1 MRKEDAILKINKLGN
16 VGNIIVRIMKI
27 FVVIG
32 FVLTLIGAI
41 AVMALPKNLV
51 KIDLGS
57 TADIT
62 VDVSGFGPLDEKGKE
77 EMLQGFFGGMD
88 EVEGGSM
95 SLNGSVYEP
104 VKVETTDTG
113 MYVEAAVDTYSI
125 ELGDFGIVCALGAIT
140 LVALFITL
148 LFAGKLCQAF
158 RDCESP
164 FEEKVVKQ
172 LNSLAYSLLPW
183 VVLGSLTE
191 SISESIFTNNSI

>member
-1 MRKEDAILKINKLGN
+1 
-16 VGNIIVRIMKI
+16 
-27 FVVIG
+27 
-32 FVLTLIGAI
+32 
-41 AVMALPKNLV
+41 
-51 KIDLGS
+51 
-57 TADIT
+57 
-62 VDVSGFGPLDEKGKE
+62 
-77 EMLQGFFGGMD
+77 MLQGFYDGLSEEDAG
-88 EVEGGSM
+88 VSM
-95 SLNGSVYEP
+95 NVNGSEYET
-104 VKVETTDTG
+104 VNAEVTDTG

-191 SISESIFTNNSI
+191 SISESIFTNNFNLMIGVDLGMVLIILFIFVLAYIFKYGAVLQQESDETL